1 MSHGLVG
8 QEFGCFCSTQCQ
20 RESLSDI
27 KVVADLKGPR
37 RLNSHDWHLGMG
49 SWKAGLSWALSMY
62 LLLKLLTKPLD
73 KVNVILTRW
82 LRASTVFGQAIICFK
97 GARQELQ
104 GFWEPSVRRPRAS
117 FLSQSM
123 GGTSLRKPRFKEREI
138 RLSLWV
144 RGLVKNL
151 FQL

>member
-1 MSHGLVG
+1 MSHGFVG
-8 QEFGCFCSTQCQ
+8 QEFGCSTQCQ